1 MGGVVLMGLAGC
13 ETVEVVTDTF
23 RDMTPHEAY
32 LQGLHDAGLATTAL
46 SQDWIMESGRALS
59 DPLPMTL
66 PFAEEGYF
74 TPEDPMAVGYRF
86 AVERGQVVT
95 ISLVTDAVETGRVFF
110 DLLRAA
116 DDPEN
121 PPRPVNAD
129 TTDIGFVYEPFRDGD
144 FIIRIQP
151 ELLRG
156 GAYELRVS
164 LDPALAFPVFGRGPA
179 AAQSRWGAP
188 RDGGRRSHE
197 GIDIFAPRGTPAIAS
212 LPGRVTR
219 ANVTAIGGKV
229 VWLRDERHNRNI
241 YYAHLDSQTVSAGQ
255 MVEIGD
261 TLGFVGN
268 TGNAITTPPHLHFGI
283 YYRGEGAVDPYPFVQ
298 PVRTQIAELDVDRD
312 AWGQWRRVTDA
323 GIRLRAAPSS
333 RAEVTREMERHAP
346 VRVLGGSGDWY
357 RVRLPDGEVG
367 YLAARLT
374 EAVDDAIGT
383 EVLGQSAVVSALPE
397 ADAPMM
403 VTLAAGTTASILG
416 RFEGYGMVSTG
427 PGLFGWI
434 PDDQTRS
441 TQDRSPDGA

>member
-1 MGGVVLMGLAGC
+1 
-13 ETVEVVTDTF
+13 
-23 RDMTPHEAY
+23 
-32 LQGLHDAGLATTAL
+32 
-46 SQDWIMESGRALS
+46 MESGRALS
-59 DPLPMTL
+59 DPLEMTL

-86 AVERGQVVT
+86 SVERGQVVT
-95 ISLVTDAVETGRVFF
+95 ISLATDAVETGRIFF

-144 FIIRIQP
+144 FIVRIQP

-241 YYAHLDSQTVSAGQ
+241 YYAHLDSQVVAAGQ

-298 PVRTQIAELDVDRD
+298 PVRTSMAELDVDRD
-312 AWGQWRRVTDA
+312 AWGEWRRVSDD
-323 GIRLRAAPSS
+323 GIRLRAGPSRNADVS
-333 RAEVTREMERHAP
+333 MELERYTP

-357 RVRLPDGEVG
+357 RVRLPDGTVG
-367 YLAARLT
+367 YMAARLT
-374 EAVDDAIGT
+374 ESLEEPIGL
-383 EVLGQSAVVSALPE
+383 ENVSQASEAMALPE
-397 ADAPMM
+397 VDAPR
-403 VTLAAGTTASILG
+403 VAGLAMGAELALLG
-416 RFEGYGMVSTG
+416 RFAGYSLIQTDAGV
-427 PGLFGWI
+427 FGWV
-434 PDDQTRS
+434 
-441 TQDRSPDGA
+441 QDALSRAAPEPSPDGA